1 MPSSLPDSSPG
12 SLRPLADPSL
22 RDCLAP
28 AKLNLFLHITG
39 RRPDGYHALQTVFQ
53 LLDWG
58 DLLHFTRR
66 DDGVIARKTDVPGVP
81 EAGDL
86 VVRAARLLQTSTGS
100 SFGVDIEID
109 KILPMGAGLGGGS
122 SDAATTLPPP
132 LPPFLLT
139 LTHPPMLSRKPTFRR
154 TGAYLWYAPRV
165 CSDDTAPLRVHQ
177 SINLPMGAGLGGG
190 SSDAA
195 TTLLALNRLWGV
207 DLSRQSLQELA
218 LQLGADVPFF
228 VFGHNAFAEGV
239 GEALQAVELPKR
251 YFLVVTP
258 AVHVP
263 TAAIFSEK
271 ALTRDSEVLTMTD
284 FLAQHS
290 SHADWPDSF
299 GRNDMQAVVVEKYAE
314 VAQVLEWFSHLSPA
328 RMTGS
333 GASVFAAFRS
343 KAEAEMAQARL
354 PANWKS
360 AVTESLDSHPLFTFA
375 S

>member
-1 MPSSLPDSSPG
+1 MSQTNE
-12 SLRPLADPSL
+12 SL

-39 RRPDGYHALQTVFQ
+39 RRPDGYHSLQTVFQ

-58 DLLHFTRR
+58 DRLHFTRR
-66 DDGVIARKTDVPGVP
+66 DDGVVTRKTDVPGVP
-81 EAGDL
+81 EADDL
-86 VVRAARLLQTSTGS
+86 VMRAARLLQEHAGST
-100 SFGVDIEID
+100 FGVEIEID
-109 KILPMGAGLGGGS
+109 K
-122 SDAATTLPPP
+122 
-132 LPPFLLT
+132 
-139 LTHPPMLSRKPTFRR
+139 R
-154 TGAYLWYAPRV
+154 
-165 CSDDTAPLRVHQ
+165 
-177 SINLPMGAGLGGG
+177 LPMGAGLGGG

-207 DLSRQSLQELA
+207 DLPRATLQNLA

-228 VFGHNAFAEGV
+228 VFGQNAFAEGV
-239 GEALQAVELPKR
+239 GEALQAVDLPNR

-271 ALTRDSEVLTMTD
+271 ALTRDSKVLTMTD

-290 SHADWPDSF
+290 SDTDWPDSF
-299 GRNDMQAVVVEKYAE
+299 GRNDMQAVVAEKYAE
-314 VAQVLEWFSHLSPA
+314 VAKVLEWFRNLAPA

-343 KAEAEMAQARL
+343 KAEAELAQAKL
-354 PANWKS
+354 PASWKS
-360 AVTESLDSHPLFTFA
+360 VVAGSLDSHPLFAFA

>member
-1 MPSSLPDSSPG
+1 MSQTNE
-12 SLRPLADPSL
+12 SL

-39 RRPDGYHALQTVFQ
+39 RRPDGYHSLQTVFQ

-58 DLLHFTRR
+58 DWLHFTRR
-66 DDGVIARKTDVPGVP
+66 DDGVVTRKTDVPGVP
-81 EAGDL
+81 EADDL
-86 VVRAARLLQTSTGS
+86 VVRAARLLQEHAGST
-100 SFGVDIEID
+100 FGVEIEID
-109 KILPMGAGLGGGS
+109 K
-122 SDAATTLPPP
+122 
-132 LPPFLLT
+132 
-139 LTHPPMLSRKPTFRR
+139 R
-154 TGAYLWYAPRV
+154 
-165 CSDDTAPLRVHQ
+165 
-177 SINLPMGAGLGGG
+177 LPMGAGLGGG

-207 DLSRQSLQELA
+207 DLPRATLQNLA

-228 VFGHNAFAEGV
+228 VFGQNAFAEGV
-239 GEALQAVELPKR
+239 GEALQAVDLPKR

-271 ALTRDSEVLTMTD
+271 ALTRDSKVLTMTD

-290 SHADWPDSF
+290 SDTDWPDSF
-299 GRNDMQAVVVEKYAE
+299 GRNDMQVVVAEKYAE
-314 VAQVLEWFSHLSPA
+314 VAMVLEWFRNLAPA

-343 KAEAEMAQARL
+343 KAEAELAQAKL
-354 PANWKS
+354 PASWKS
-360 AVTESLDSHPLFTFA
+360 VVAGSLDSHPLFAFA

>member
-1 MPSSLPDSSPG
+1 M
-12 SLRPLADPSL
+12 RPLADPSL
-22 RDCLAP
+22 RNCLAP

-81 EAGDL
+81 EASDL
-86 VVRAARLLQTSTGS
+86 VVRAARLLQTRTGS

-109 KILPMGAGLGGGS
+109 K
-122 SDAATTLPPP
+122 
-132 LPPFLLT
+132 
-139 LTHPPMLSRKPTFRR
+139 
-154 TGAYLWYAPRV
+154 V
-165 CSDDTAPLRVHQ
+165 
-177 SINLPMGAGLGGG
+177 LPMGAGLGGG

-207 DLSRQSLQELA
+207 DLPRQDLQDLA

-239 GEALQAVELPKR
+239 GEALQAVDLPKR
-251 YFLVVTP
+251 FFLVVTP

-263 TAAIFSEK
+263 TVAIFSEE
-271 ALTRDSEVLTMTD
+271 ALTRDSKVLTMTD

-290 SHADWPDSF
+290 SDADWPDSF

-314 VAQVLEWFSHLSPA
+314 VAQVLEWFSHL
-328 RMTGS
+328 
-333 GASVFAAFRS
+333 
-343 KAEAEMAQARL
+343 
-354 PANWKS
+354 
-360 AVTESLDSHPLFTFA
+360 
-375 S
+375 

>member
-1 MPSSLPDSSPG
+1 MQSSLSSSSPG
-12 SLRPLADPSL
+12 SARPLPDASL
-22 RDCLAP
+22 HNCLAP

-39 RRPDGYHALQTVFQ
+39 RRADGYHALQTVFQ

-81 EAGDL
+81 EADDL
-86 VVRAARLLQTSTGS
+86 VVRAARLLQSTTGCPL
-100 SFGVDIEID
+100 GVDVEID
-109 KILPMGAGLGGGS
+109 KILP
-122 SDAATTLPPP
+122 
-132 LPPFLLT
+132 
-139 LTHPPMLSRKPTFRR
+139 
-154 TGAYLWYAPRV
+154 
-165 CSDDTAPLRVHQ
+165 
-177 SINLPMGAGLGGG
+177 IGAGLGGG

-207 DLSRQSLQELA
+207 GLSRQALQDLA
-218 LQLGADVPFF
+218 LKLGADVPFF
-228 VFGHNAFAEGV
+228 VFGQNAFAEGV
-239 GEALQAVELPKR
+239 GETLQAVNLPKR
-251 YFLVVTP
+251 FFLVVTP

-263 TAAIFSEK
+263 TAAVFSER
-271 ALTRDSEVLTMTD
+271 ALTRDSKFLTIAG

-290 SHADWPDSF
+290 SDADWPDSF

-314 VAQVLEWFSHLSPA
+314 VAKVIEWFSNPSPA

-343 KAEAEMAQARL
+343 KAEAEMAQAKL
-354 PANWKS
+354 PASWKS
-360 AVTESLDSHPLFTFA
+360 KVTESLDSHPLFTFA